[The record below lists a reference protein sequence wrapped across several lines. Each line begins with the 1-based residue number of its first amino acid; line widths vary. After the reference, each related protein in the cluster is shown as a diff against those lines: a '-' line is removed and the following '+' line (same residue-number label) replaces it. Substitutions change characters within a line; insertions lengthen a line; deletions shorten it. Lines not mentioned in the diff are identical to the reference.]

1 MILSLNYD
9 PISSMFP
16 QRVTSTLPV
25 PNLSTL
31 EQIFALP
38 HPRIEKTS
46 LPHLPPPLSQMLS
59 SSSELLE
66 SVGIVVSFLN
76 SYAKAS
82 HCNVRVTMSPVM
94 AQLLEW
100 RCSRLSATTLRT
112 LHAFAI
118 AASNSRRR
126 SLRASS

>member
-46 LPHLPPPLSQMLS
+46 LPHLPPSLSQMLS

-82 HCNVRVTMSPVM
+82 QMLPVM